1 MAASSGPFPD
11 AVSSP
16 GTEVIQ
22 ITPLW
27 AGASPLSSTGGSQSQ
42 PSSSTRGGGSGKT
55 APEPR
60 GSAAIVGGLVETFA
74 SGGGAASGASASG
87 SGSGATALMTAF
99 LVLFA
104 AVFARAIRLFS
115 LPPRQ
120 LVLIADLERP
130 D

>member
-27 AGASPLSSTGGSQSQ
+27 AGSVSIELHYGRFPIS
-42 PSSSTRGGGSGKT
+42 PSSSTRGGGSGQT

-74 SGGGAASGASASG
+74 SGGVA
-87 SGSGATALMTAF
+87 
-99 LVLFA
+99 
-104 AVFARAIRLFS
+104 
-115 LPPRQ
+115 PPREPLLQ
-120 LVLIADLERP
+120 EAVAERP
-130 D
+130 P